1 MNLPPTY
8 SGRMRAWWSY
18 WMSLAIAAILW
29 VGVAV
34 LTTYRDIEAPLANP
48 VILLIL
54 VTPLVAAGLNL
65 IVFRESHEL
74 VCRMEARR
82 HPWLRALVGDGYSA
96 LTFLVTGVTLLAFV
110 GLILGTRIR

>member
-1 MNLPPTY
+1 
-8 SGRMRAWWSY
+8 MRAWWSY

-74 VCRMEARR
+74 VCRIEARR
-82 HPWLRALVGDGYSA
+82 HRWLRALVGDGYSA
-96 LTFLVTGVTLLAFV
+96 LTFLVTGVALLAFV
-110 GLILGTRIR
+110 GLIVATRIR